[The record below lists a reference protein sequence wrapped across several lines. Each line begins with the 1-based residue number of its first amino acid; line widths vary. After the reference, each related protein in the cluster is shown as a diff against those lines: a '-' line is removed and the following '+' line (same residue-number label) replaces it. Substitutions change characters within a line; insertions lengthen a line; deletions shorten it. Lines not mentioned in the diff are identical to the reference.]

1 MRRLLSSMS
10 KKNKWLSAP
19 YLCFI
24 LCGTVIPLLAI
35 LYYALVDKNGSLTFA
50 NLASIAEPV
59 HLKALGLSLLL
70 AFATTV
76 ICLLLAFPLG
86 ILLRKSGGQKKGFI
100 IFLLILPMWMNFLLR
115 TIAWKI
121 LLQKTG
127 VINTILAA
135 LGFKNGLNIINTPT
149 AVVLGMVYD
158 FLPFMILPIYNVMIK
173 IDNSLIEAAYD
184 LGASPFKVMKDVLLP
199 LSMPGIISGITM
211 TFVPS
216 MTTFAISEILGG
228 GNISLIGNIIEGE
241 FLRGGSRNV
250 GSGISMVM
258 MVFIL
263 ISMALLNKFDKNGE
277 GTVV

>member
-1 MRRLLSSMS
+1 MRRPLSSMS
-10 KKNKWLSAP
+10 KKRKWLSAP
-19 YLCFI
+19 YLAFI

-35 LYYALVDKNGSLTFA
+35 LYYAMVDKSGRFTLA
-50 NLASIAEPV
+50 NLAAIGDPL
-59 HLKALGLSLLL
+59 HLKPLLFSLLL
-70 AFATTV
+70 AFICTA

-86 ILLRKSGGQKKGFI
+86 LMLRRSGAGKKGFV

-127 VINTILAA
+127 VINAILNAV
-135 LGFKNGLNIINTPT
+135 GLKSLEIINTPY

-173 IDNSLIEAAYD
+173 IDNSLVEAAYD
-184 LGASPFKVMKDVLLP
+184 LGASPFRVMKDVLLP
-199 LSMPGIISGITM
+199 LSMPGIISGVTM

-216 MTTFAISEILGG
+216 MTSFAISEILGG

-263 ISMALLNKFDKNGE
+263 ISMALLNKVDKNGE
-277 GTVV
+277 GAVV

>member
-1 MRRLLSSMS
+1 
-10 KKNKWLSAP
+10 
-19 YLCFI
+19 
-24 LCGTVIPLLAI
+24 
-35 LYYALVDKNGSLTFA
+35 
-50 NLASIAEPV
+50 
-59 HLKALGLSLLL
+59 
-70 AFATTV
+70 
-76 ICLLLAFPLG
+76 
-86 ILLRKSGGQKKGFI
+86 
-100 IFLLILPMWMNFLLR
+100 
-115 TIAWKI
+115 
-121 LLQKTG
+121 
-127 VINTILAA
+127 
-135 LGFKNGLNIINTPT
+135 
-149 AVVLGMVYD
+149 MVYD

-184 LGASPFKVMKDVLLP
+184 LGASQARVIKDVLLP

-241 FLRGGSRNV
+241 FLRGGSRNI
-250 GSGISMVM
+250 GSGLSMVM

>member
-1 MRRLLSSMS
+1 MRRPWSSMS

-19 YLCFI
+19 YLAFI

-35 LYYALVDKNGSLTFA
+35 LYYALVDKNGSLTFS

-70 AFATTV
+70 ALITTL

-86 ILLRKSGGQKKGFI
+86 LLLRKSGGKKGFV

-127 VINTILAA
+127 VINTILGA
-135 LGFKNGLNIINTPT
+135 LGLKSLDIINTPT

-173 IDNSLIEAAYD
+173 IDNSLIEAASD
-184 LGASPFKVMKDVLLP
+184 LGASPARTVTDVLLP

-250 GSGISMVM
+250 GSGLSMVM
-258 MVFIL
+258 MIFIL

>member
-1 MRRLLSSMS
+1 MFKRKSLS
-10 KKNKWLSAP
+10 LP
-19 YLCFI
+19 YILFI

-35 LYYALVDKNGSLTFA
+35 LYYAMVDKNGSFTLA
-50 NLASIAEPV
+50 NLASVGDPL
-59 HLKALGLSLLL
+59 HLKPLLLSLLL
-70 AFATTV
+70 AFICTL

-86 ILLRKSGGQKKGFI
+86 LLLRRSGEGKKGFV

-127 VINTILAA
+127 VINTILGA
-135 LGFKNGLNIINTPT
+135 LGMGSLDIINTPY

-173 IDNSLIEAAYD
+173 IDNSLVEAAYD
-184 LGASPFKVMKDVLLP
+184 LGASPFRVLKDVLLP

-216 MTTFAISEILGG
+216 MTSFAISEILGG

-250 GSGISMVM
+250 GSGLSMVM
-258 MVFIL
+258 MIFIL

-277 GTVV
+277 GTVI

>member
-1 MRRLLSSMS
+1 MFKRKSLS
-10 KKNKWLSAP
+10 LP
-19 YLCFI
+19 YILFI

-35 LYYALVDKNGSLTFA
+35 LYYAMVDKSGRFTLS
-50 NLASIAEPV
+50 NLAAIGDPL
-59 HLKALGLSLLL
+59 HLKPLLLSLLL
-70 AFATTV
+70 AFICTAV
-76 ICLLLAFPLG
+76 CLLLAFPLG
-86 ILLRKSGGQKKGFI
+86 LLLRRSGEGKKGFV

-127 VINTILAA
+127 VINTILGA
-135 LGFKNGLNIINTPT
+135 LGLGSLDIINTPY

-184 LGASPFKVMKDVLLP
+184 LGASSFKVVKDVLLP

-216 MTTFAISEILGG
+216 MTSFAISEILGG

-250 GSGISMVM
+250 GSGLSMVM
-258 MVFIL
+258 MIFIL

-277 GTVV
+277 GTVI

>member
-1 MRRLLSSMS
+1 MRRPWSWMS
-10 KKNKWLSAP
+10 KKRKLLSGP
-19 YLCFI
+19 YLVFI

-35 LYYALVDKNGSLTFA
+35 LYYALVDKNGSFTLS
-50 NLASIAEPV
+50 NLASVADPI
-59 HLKALGLSLLL
+59 HLKALALSLLL
-70 AFATTV
+70 AFICTA

-86 ILLRKSGGQKKGFI
+86 LLLRKSGGSRGFV

-135 LGFKNGLNIINTPT
+135 LGIENGLNIINTPY

-173 IDNSLIEAAYD
+173 IDNSLIEAAND
-184 LGASPFKVMKDVLLP
+184 LGASNFQIVRDVLLP
-199 LSMPGIISGITM
+199 LSMPGIISGVTM

-250 GSGISMVM
+250 GSGLSMVM

>member
-1 MRRLLSSMS
+1 MSKNKLLSG
-10 KKNKWLSAP
+10 P
-19 YLCFI
+19 YLLFI

-35 LYYALVDKNGSLTFA
+35 LYYALVDKNGSFTLR
-50 NLASIAEPV
+50 NIASVAEPV

-70 AFATTV
+70 AFICTV

-86 ILLRKSGGQKKGFI
+86 LLLRKSGGKNKGFV
-100 IFLLILPMWMNFLLR
+100 IFMLILPMWMNFLLR
-115 TIAWKI
+115 TIAWKV

-127 VINTILAA
+127 VINSILAA
-135 LGFKNGLNIINTPT
+135 LGISNGINIINTPY

-173 IDNSLIEAAYD
+173 IDNSLVEAAYD
-184 LGASPFKVMKDVLLP
+184 LGASSFKVMKDVLLP

-211 TFVPS
+211 TFVPA
-216 MTTFAISEILGG
+216 MTTFAISQILGG
-228 GNISLIGNIIEGE
+228 GNIYLIGNIIELE
-241 FLRGGSRNV
+241 FLHGGSRNV
-250 GSGISMVM
+250 GSGLSMVM

-277 GTVV
+277 GTVI

>member
-1 MRRLLSSMS
+1 MF
-10 KKNKWLSAP
+10 KKKSLAAP
-19 YLCFI
+19 YMAFI
-24 LCGTVIPLLAI
+24 LCGTIIPLLAV
-35 LYYALVDKNGSLTFA
+35 LYYALVDKNGSLTFS
-50 NLASIAEPV
+50 NLASIADPI

-70 AFATTV
+70 AFICTV

-86 ILLRKSGGQKKGFI
+86 LMLRKSGGKKGFV

-121 LLQKTG
+121 LLQKNG
-127 VINTILAA
+127 FINMVLTSLGLGELDIL
-135 LGFKNGLNIINTPT
+135 NTTT
-149 AVVLGMVYD
+149 AVVLGLVYD

-173 IDNSLIEAAYD
+173 IDNSLVEAAYD
-184 LGASPFKVMKDVLLP
+184 LGATPFKVVKDVILP
-199 LSMPGIISGITM
+199 MSMPGIISGITM
-211 TFVPS
+211 TFVPA

-228 GNISLIGNIIEGE
+228 NRILLIGNIIELE
-241 FLRGGSRNV
+241 FLHGGSRNV
-250 GSGISMVM
+250 GSGLSMVM

>member
-1 MRRLLSSMS
+1 MRRPLSSMS

-19 YLCFI
+19 YLGFI

-35 LYYALVDKNGSLTFA
+35 LYFALVDKNGSFTLS

-70 AFATTV
+70 AFVTTV

-86 ILLRKSGGQKKGFI
+86 LLLRKSGGKKGFV

-127 VINTILAA
+127 VINTILGA
-135 LGFKNGLNIINTPT
+135 LGLKSLDIINTPT

-184 LGASPFKVMKDVLLP
+184 LGASQARVIKDVLLP

-250 GSGISMVM
+250 GSGLSMVM

>member
-1 MRRLLSSMS
+1 MRRPLSSMS
-10 KKNKWLSAP
+10 KKRKWLSAP
-19 YLCFI
+19 YLAFI

-35 LYYALVDKNGSLTFA
+35 LYYALVDKNGSFTLS
-50 NLASIAEPV
+50 NLASIAESV

-70 AFATTV
+70 ALVTTV

-86 ILLRKSGGQKKGFI
+86 LLLRKSGGKRGFV

-135 LGFKNGLNIINTPT
+135 LGLGSLDIINTPT

-173 IDNSLIEAAYD
+173 IDNSLIEAAND
-184 LGASPFKVMKDVLLP
+184 LGASNFRIIRDVLLP

-250 GSGISMVM
+250 GSGLSMVM